1 MSMMSVP
8 RNPDREKEEGQK
20 ALEISHNSWLGG
32 REKGKTVGRLFLIN
46 MDRSKWKKQN
56 ITFLE
61 KREHDQIPYERDLCR
76 PMLQPRDDKMALKG
90 KKEVT
95 GSNMH

>member
-1 MSMMSVP
+1 MKDS
-8 RNPDREKEEGQK
+8 
-20 ALEISHNSWLGG
+20 
-32 REKGKTVGRLFLIN
+32 VGRLFLIN
-46 MDRSKWKKQN
+46 MDHSKWKKQN
-56 ITFLE
+56 TTFLE